1 LVPDRPSLISFSFRS
16 LSVHRRCYR
25 QCLSFDLEKTNLLS
39 GDAHGRLLRSIAL
52 LAGLSGVAFG
62 QASPASEIA
71 PGGKLRV
78 GMIAITVLGGVA
90 QPVAGFVG
98 QKLGAAVE
106 PVMYPNP
113 DAYLQS
119 FGKGEWDI
127 AIGPR
132 VLAPADKADSTAD
145 LWAISLVYVAAPGTE
160 FPDIASVDKAGVK
173 IGTIRGAPSDR
184 VLTREIKAAEIVRI
198 PLSPTIAADAADL
211 LRSGKANVF
220 GADSGVGYPA
230 AEALPGAKI
239 VPGAF
244 GTVLVA
250 AALPKGRS
258 PTAQALLATLVDE
271 AKQTGVVQKAIDAK
285 GLKGVNV
292 VTK

>member
-1 LVPDRPSLISFSFRS
+1 MTRIFLSL
-16 LSVHRRCYR
+16 
-25 QCLSFDLEKTNLLS
+25 T
-39 GDAHGRLLRSIAL
+39 L
-52 LAGLSGVAFG
+52 LAGLSSMVFG
-62 QASPASEIA
+62 QTAPASEIA
-71 PGGKLRV
+71 PGGKMRV

-90 QPVAGFVG
+90 EPVARFIG
-98 QKLGAAVE
+98 QKLGATVE
-106 PVMYPNP
+106 PVMYPSP

-132 VLAPADKADSTAD
+132 VLAPADKADSTVD
-145 LWAISLVYVAAPGTE
+145 LWVINLVYVAAPGKE
-160 FPDIASVDKAGVK
+160 FPEIASVDKAGVK
-173 IGTIRGAPSDR
+173 IGTIGGAPSDR

-198 PLSPTIAADAADL
+198 PLSPTIAADAAEL
-211 LRSGKANVF
+211 LRSGKADVF

-244 GTVLVA
+244 GLVRVA

-258 PTAQALLATLVDE
+258 AAAQAALATLVDE

-285 GLKGVNV
+285 SLKGVNV
-292 VTK
+292 ATK

>member
-1 LVPDRPSLISFSFRS
+1 M
-16 LSVHRRCYR
+16 
-25 QCLSFDLEKTNLLS
+25 
-39 GDAHGRLLRSIAL
+39 GRLLLSIAL
-52 LAGLSGVAFG
+52 LAGLVGVAFG
-62 QASPASEIA
+62 QTSPASEIA

-90 QPVAGFVG
+90 EPVARFIG
-98 QKLGAAVE
+98 QKLGATVE
-106 PVMYPNP
+106 PIMYPNP

-119 FGKGEWDI
+119 FGKGEWDV

-132 VLAPADKADSTAD
+132 VLAPVDQADSTAD
-145 LWAISLVYVAAPGTE
+145 LWAVSLVYVAAPGTE
-160 FPDIASVDKAGVK
+160 FSDIASVDKVGVK

-184 VLTREIKAAEIVRI
+184 VLTRDIKAAEIVRI
-198 PLSPTIAADAADL
+198 PLSPTVAADAADL
-211 LRSGKANVF
+211 LRSGKASVF

-230 AEALPGAKI
+230 AEALQGAKI

-258 PTAQALLATLVDE
+258 SAAQALLATLVDE
-271 AKQTGVVQKAIDAK
+271 AKQTGVVRRAIDVK
-285 GLKGVNV
+285 GLKGVTV
-292 VTK
+292 AATR

>member
-1 LVPDRPSLISFSFRS
+1 MKRL
-16 LSVHRRCYR
+16 
-25 QCLSFDLEKTNLLS
+25 LLS
-39 GDAHGRLLRSIAL
+39 MAL
-52 LAGLSGVAFG
+52 LAGSSAVAFG
-62 QASPASEIA
+62 QIAPASEIA
-71 PGGKLRV
+71 PGGRLRV

-90 QPVAGFVG
+90 EPVARFIG
-98 QKLGAAVE
+98 QKLGATVE

-113 DAYLQS
+113 EAYQQS

-127 AIGPR
+127 AIGPS

-145 LWAISLVYVAAPGTE
+145 LWVISLVYVAAPGKE

-184 VLTREIKAAEIVRI
+184 VLTREIKAAEVVRI
-198 PLSPTIAADAADL
+198 PLSPTIAADAAEL
-211 LRSGKANVF
+211 LRSGKADVF

-230 AEALPGAKI
+230 AEALPGAKV

-244 GTVLVA
+244 AMVRVA

-258 PTAQALLATLVDE
+258 TAGQTALAALVE
-271 AKQTGVVQKAIDAK
+271 QAKQSGVVQKAIDAK

-292 VTK
+292 ATK

>member
-1 LVPDRPSLISFSFRS
+1 
-16 LSVHRRCYR
+16 
-25 QCLSFDLEKTNLLS
+25 
-39 GDAHGRLLRSIAL
+39 L
-52 LAGLSGVAFG
+52 LAGLSGVAYA
-62 QASPASEIA
+62 QTAPASEIA
-71 PGGKLRV
+71 PAGKLRV

-90 QPVAGFVG
+90 EPVARFIG
-98 QKLGAAVE
+98 QKLDVAVE

-113 DAYLQS
+113 DAYQQS

-145 LWAISLVYVAAPGTE
+145 LWVINLVYVAAPGKQ
-160 FPDIASVDKAGVK
+160 FPDIASVDKAGVR

-184 VLTREIKAAEIVRI
+184 ILTREIKAAEIVRI

-211 LRSGKANVF
+211 LRSGKADVF

-230 AEALPGAKI
+230 AEILTGAKI
-239 VPGAF
+239 IPGAF
-244 GTVLVA
+244 ATVRVA
-250 AALPKGRS
+250 AALPKGR
-258 PTAQALLATLVDE
+258 TAAAQAALAALLEE

-292 VTK
+292 ATK

>member
-1 LVPDRPSLISFSFRS
+1 M
-16 LSVHRRCYR
+16 
-25 QCLSFDLEKTNLLS
+25 
-39 GDAHGRLLRSIAL
+39 GRLLLSIALL
-52 LAGLSGVAFG
+52 LAGLSRVAFG
-62 QASPASEIA
+62 QTSPASEIA

-90 QPVAGFVG
+90 EPVAGFVG
-98 QKLGAAVE
+98 RKLGAAVE

-160 FPDIASVDKAGVK
+160 FSDTASVDKAGVK

-230 AEALPGAKI
+230 AEALPDAKI
-239 VPGAF
+239 VRGAF

-258 PTAQALLATLVDE
+258 AAALALLATLVDE
-271 AKQTGVVQKAIDAK
+271 AKQTGVVQKAIDTK

-292 VTK
+292 TTK

>member
-1 LVPDRPSLISFSFRS
+1 MKRII
-16 LSVHRRCYR
+16 H
-25 QCLSFDLEKTNLLS
+25 
-39 GDAHGRLLRSIAL
+39 SIAL
-52 LAGLSGVAFG
+52 LTGLSGVAFG
-62 QASPASEIA
+62 QAGPAAEIA
-71 PGGKLRV
+71 PASKLRV

-90 QPVAGFVG
+90 EPVARFIG

-132 VLAPADKADSTAD
+132 VLAPTDKADSTAN

-160 FPDIASVDKAGVK
+160 FPDIAAVDKAGVK

-220 GADSGVGYPA
+220 GADAGVGYPA
-230 AEALPGAKI
+230 AEALPKAKI
-239 VPGAF
+239 IPGVF

-258 PTAQALLATLVDE
+258 PAAQALLATLVDE
-271 AKQTGVVQKAIDAK
+271 AKQSGVVQKAIDAK
-285 GLKGVNV
+285 GLKGVSV
-292 VTK
+292 ATK

>member
-1 LVPDRPSLISFSFRS
+1 MGRI
-16 LSVHRRCYR
+16 
-25 QCLSFDLEKTNLLS
+25 LL
-39 GDAHGRLLRSIAL
+39 SIAL
-52 LAGLSGVAFG
+52 LAGLSGVACG
-62 QASPASEIA
+62 QTAPASEIA

-90 QPVAGFVG
+90 EPVARFIG
-98 QKLGAAVE
+98 QKLGMAVE
-106 PVMYPNP
+106 SVMYPNP
-113 DAYLQS
+113 EAYLQS

-132 VLAPADKADSTAD
+132 VLAPADMADSTAD
-145 LWAISLVYVAAPGTE
+145 LWVISLVYVAAPGKE

-198 PLSPTIAADAADL
+198 PLSQTIAADAADL
-211 LRSGKANVF
+211 LRSGKADVF

-230 AEALPGAKI
+230 AEILPGAKI
-239 VPGAF
+239 VPGTFAM
-244 GTVLVA
+244 VRVA

-258 PTAQALLATLVDE
+258 AATQAALSTLLEE
-271 AKQTGVVQKAIDAK
+271 AKQTGVVQKAIGAK

-292 VTK
+292 ATK

>member
-1 LVPDRPSLISFSFRS
+1 M
-16 LSVHRRCYR
+16 
-25 QCLSFDLEKTNLLS
+25 
-39 GDAHGRLLRSIAL
+39 AL
-52 LAGLSGVAFG
+52 LVGLSGVAFG
-62 QASPASEIA
+62 QTAPASEIA

-90 QPVAGFVG
+90 EPVARFIG
-98 QKLGAAVE
+98 QKLGVAVE

-113 DAYLQS
+113 EAYLQS

-145 LWAISLVYVAAPGTE
+145 LWVISLIYVAAPGKE

-173 IGTIRGAPSDR
+173 IGAIRSAPSDR

-198 PLSPTIAADAADL
+198 PLSPTIAADAAEL
-211 LRSGKANVF
+211 LRSGKADVF

-230 AEALPGAKI
+230 AEAVPGAKI

-244 GTVLVA
+244 AMVRVA
-250 AALPKGRS
+250 AALPKDRS
-258 PTAQALLATLVDE
+258 AAAQAAVATLVDE
-271 AKQTGVVQKAIDAK
+271 AKQSGVVQKAIDAK

-292 VTK
+292 APEIAGHKGQ

>member
-1 LVPDRPSLISFSFRS
+1 MRL
-16 LSVHRRCYR
+16 
-25 QCLSFDLEKTNLLS
+25 LLS
-39 GDAHGRLLRSIAL
+39 IVAL
-52 LAGLSGVAFG
+52 LVGLSNVAFG
-62 QASPASEIA
+62 QTLPASEIA

-90 QPVAGFVG
+90 EPVAGYLG
-98 QKLGAAVE
+98 QKLGATVE
-106 PVMYPNP
+106 PVMYSNP
-113 DAYLQS
+113 EAYLQS

-132 VLAPADKADSTAD
+132 VLAPADKADSTAN
-145 LWAISLVYVAAPGTE
+145 LWAISLVYVAAPGAE
-160 FPDIASVDKAGVK
+160 FADTDAVDKAGVK
-173 IGTIRGAPSDR
+173 IGTIKGAPSDR
-184 VLTREIKAAEIVRI
+184 VLTRDIKAAEIVRI
-198 PLSPTIAADAADL
+198 PLSPTIAADAAEL

-220 GADSGVGYPA
+220 GADSGVGYPT
-230 AEALPGAKI
+230 AEALGGAKV

-258 PTAQALLATLVDE
+258 PSAQALLATLLDE

-292 VTK
+292 VIK

>member
-1 LVPDRPSLISFSFRS
+1 M
-16 LSVHRRCYR
+16 
-25 QCLSFDLEKTNLLS
+25 
-39 GDAHGRLLRSIAL
+39 GRLLLSIAL
-52 LAGLSGVAFG
+52 LAGFSGVAFG

-78 GMIAITVLGGVA
+78 GMITITVLGGVA
-90 QPVAGFVG
+90 EPVAEFVG

-132 VLAPADKADSTAD
+132 VLAPADKTDSTAN
-145 LWAISLVYVAAPGTE
+145 LWTISLVYVAAPGAE
-160 FPDIASVDKAGVK
+160 FPDIASVDKAGVR

-198 PLSPTIAADAADL
+198 PLSQTIAADAADL

-220 GADSGVGYPA
+220 GADSGVGYPV
-230 AEALPGAKI
+230 AEAL
-239 VPGAF
+239 PGAF

-258 PTAQALLATLVDE
+258 PTAQALLATLLDE
-271 AKQTGVVQKAIDAK
+271 AKQTGVVQRAIDAK

-292 VTK
+292 ASQ

>member
-1 LVPDRPSLISFSFRS
+1 M
-16 LSVHRRCYR
+16 
-25 QCLSFDLEKTNLLS
+25 
-39 GDAHGRLLRSIAL
+39 GRIFLSIAL
-52 LAGLSGVAFG
+52 LAGLSGVAYA
-62 QASPASEIA
+62 QTAPASEIA
-71 PGGKLRV
+71 PAGKLRV

-90 QPVAGFVG
+90 EPVARFIG
-98 QKLGAAVE
+98 QKLDVAVE

-113 DAYLQS
+113 DAYQQS

-145 LWAISLVYVAAPGTE
+145 LWVINLVYVAAPGKQ
-160 FPDIASVDKAGVK
+160 FPDIASVDKAGVR

-184 VLTREIKAAEIVRI
+184 ILTREIKAAEIVRI

-211 LRSGKANVF
+211 LRSGKADVF

-230 AEALPGAKI
+230 AEILTGAKI
-239 VPGAF
+239 IPGAF
-244 GTVLVA
+244 ATVRVA
-250 AALPKGRS
+250 AALPKGR
-258 PTAQALLATLVDE
+258 TAAAQAALAALLEE

-292 VTK
+292 ATK

>member
-1 LVPDRPSLISFSFRS
+1 MGRI
-16 LSVHRRCYR
+16 
-25 QCLSFDLEKTNLLS
+25 LLS
-39 GDAHGRLLRSIAL
+39 IVL

-62 QASPASEIA
+62 QTTPAAEIA

-90 QPVAGFVG
+90 DPIARFIG

-113 DAYLQS
+113 EAYQQS

-127 AIGPR
+127 AIGPS

-145 LWAISLVYVAAPGTE
+145 LWVISLVYVAAPGKQ

-198 PLSPTIAADAADL
+198 PLSPTIAADAAEL
-211 LRSGKANVF
+211 LRSGKADVF

-244 GTVLVA
+244 AMVRVA
-250 AALPKGRS
+250 VALPKGRS
-258 PTAQALLATLVDE
+258 TAALAALGTLVDE
-271 AKQTGVVQKAIDAK
+271 ARQTGVVQKAIDAK
-285 GLKGVNV
+285 GLKGVTV
-292 VTK
+292 ATK

>member
-1 LVPDRPSLISFSFRS
+1 MGRI
-16 LSVHRRCYR
+16 
-25 QCLSFDLEKTNLLS
+25 LLS
-39 GDAHGRLLRSIAL
+39 IVL

-62 QASPASEIA
+62 QTTPAAEIA

-90 QPVAGFVG
+90 DPIARFIG

-106 PVMYPNP
+106 PVMYSNP

-132 VLAPADKADSTAD
+132 VLAPADKADSSAD
-145 LWAISLVYVAAPGTE
+145 LWVISLVYVAAPGKE
-160 FPDIASVDKAGVK
+160 FPDIASVDKAGVR
-173 IGTIRGAPSDR
+173 IGTISGAPSER

-198 PLSPTIAADAADL
+198 PLSPTIAADAAEL
-211 LRSGKANVF
+211 LRSGKADVF

-239 VPGAF
+239 VVGAF
-244 GTVLVA
+244 AMVRVA

-258 PTAQALLATLVDE
+258 AAAQAALATLVDE

-285 GLKGVNV
+285 GLKGVSV
-292 VTK
+292 ATE

>member
-1 LVPDRPSLISFSFRS
+1 MVRF
-16 LSVHRRCYR
+16 LSTV
-25 QCLSFDLEKTNLLS
+25 
-39 GDAHGRLLRSIAL
+39 AL
-52 LAGLSGVAFG
+52 LIGLSNVGLG
-62 QASPASEIA
+62 QTSPALEIA

-90 QPVAGFVG
+90 EPLAGYVG

-106 PVMYPNP
+106 PVMYPSP
-113 DAYLQS
+113 EAYIES

-132 VLAPADKADSTAD
+132 VLAPADKADSTAN
-145 LWAISLVYVAAPGTE
+145 LWAISLVYVAAPGAE
-160 FPDIASVDKAGVK
+160 FPDAAAVDKAGVK
-173 IGTIRGAPSDR
+173 IGTIQGAPSDR
-184 VLTREIKAAEIVRI
+184 VLTRQIKAAEIVRI

-230 AEALPGAKI
+230 ADALAGAKI

-244 GTVLVA
+244 GMVLVA
-250 AALPKGRS
+250 AALPKGHS
-258 PTAQALLATLVDE
+258 SSAQALLTTILDE

>member
-1 LVPDRPSLISFSFRS
+1 MRGI
-16 LSVHRRCYR
+16 
-25 QCLSFDLEKTNLLS
+25 LL
-39 GDAHGRLLRSIAL
+39 AIAL
-52 LAGLSGVAFG
+52 LAGWSGVAFG
-62 QASPASEIA
+62 QTSPASEIA

-90 QPVAGFVG
+90 EPVARFIGE
-98 QKLGAAVE
+98 KLGAAVE

-119 FGKGEWDI
+119 FGKAEWDI

-132 VLAPADKADSTAD
+132 VLAPADKADSTTD
-145 LWAISLVYVAAPGTE
+145 LWAISLIYVAAPGKE

-184 VLTREIKAAEIVRI
+184 VLTREIKAAEIIRI
-198 PLSPTIAADAADL
+198 PLSPTIAADAAEL
-211 LRSGKANVF
+211 LRSGKANVL

-244 GTVLVA
+244 AMVPVA

-258 PTAQALLATLVDE
+258 AAAQAALATLVDE

-285 GLKGVNV
+285 GLKGVKV
-292 VTK
+292 VAK

>member
-1 LVPDRPSLISFSFRS
+1 MGRI
-16 LSVHRRCYR
+16 
-25 QCLSFDLEKTNLLS
+25 LLS
-39 GDAHGRLLRSIAL
+39 IVL

-62 QASPASEIA
+62 QTTPAAEIA

-90 QPVAGFVG
+90 DPIARFIG

-132 VLAPADKADSTAD
+132 VLAPADKADSSAD
-145 LWAISLVYVAAPGTE
+145 LWVISLVYVAAPGKE

-211 LRSGKANVF
+211 LRSGKADVF

-244 GTVLVA
+244 ATVRVA

-258 PTAQALLATLVDE
+258 AAAQAALATFLEE
-271 AKQTGVVQKAIDAK
+271 ARQTGVVQKAIDAK

-292 VTK
+292 AAK

>member
-1 LVPDRPSLISFSFRS
+1 MR
-16 LSVHRRCYR
+16 LS
-25 QCLSFDLEKTNLLS
+25 LLS
-39 GDAHGRLLRSIAL
+39 MAWLL
-52 LAGLSGVAFG
+52 GLSGIAFG
-62 QASPASEIA
+62 QTTPAAEIA

-90 QPVAGFVG
+90 DPIARFIG

-132 VLAPADKADSTAD
+132 VLAPADKADSSAD
-145 LWAISLVYVAAPGTE
+145 LWAISLVYVAAPGKE
-160 FPDIASVDKAGVK
+160 FPNIASVDKAGVK

-220 GADSGVGYPA
+220 GAESGVGYPA
-230 AEALPGAKI
+230 AAALPNAKI
-239 VPGAF
+239 VPAVF
-244 GTVLVA
+244 GSVFVA
-250 AALPKGRS
+250 AGLPK
-258 PTAQALLATLVDE
+258 
-271 AKQTGVVQKAIDAK
+271 
-285 GLKGVNV
+285 
-292 VTK
+292 